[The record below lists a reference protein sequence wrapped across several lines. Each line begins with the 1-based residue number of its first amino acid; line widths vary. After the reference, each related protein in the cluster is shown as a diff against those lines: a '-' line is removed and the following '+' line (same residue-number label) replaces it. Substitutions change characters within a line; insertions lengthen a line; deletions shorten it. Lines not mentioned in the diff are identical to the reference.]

1 LKKRESRVPTFKE
14 RIETII
20 EPSVMRGDVEG
31 KGGIK
36 HLLEKKKKVK
46 MAIKNAKKKHL
57 SDIMDLNAKL

>member
-1 LKKRESRVPTFKE
+1 
-14 RIETII
+14 
-20 EPSVMRGDVEG
+20 MRGDVEG